1 MEKITSRS
9 NRWIKLAGQ
18 LKHRKYRNKFHLFMM
33 EGLRCVKDA
42 LIQHQKDVVCLF
54 TPEWTETEE
63 WSHIVEEGG
72 ELDWLF
78 LEIASSLADLISD
91 TVHGQGIFL
100 ILKIPQYASWQSL
113 GRLKGLYVL
122 LDHVQDPGNVGT
134 ILRTAAAA
142 GCRGVFLTEGT
153 ADPYSEKAVRSSMGS
168 ILRLPLYTDL
178 TVEDI
183 KNLRKKS
190 GIPLIGTSLNHALPY
205 KKAPFVSDAIL
216 AFGNEGNGMSREL
229 LDAADWNLFIPLAG
243 SVESLNITA
252 AAAIILFYFK
262 KDPPDPNGR

>member
-18 LKHRKYRNKFHLFMM
+18 LKYRKYRNKLHLFIM

-42 LIQHQKDVVCLF
+42 LIQQQKDVVCLF
-54 TPEWTETEE
+54 TPQWTGADEWFR
-63 WSHIVEEGG
+63 IVENGRK
-72 ELDWLF
+72 LDWLF
-78 LEIASSLADLISD
+78 LEIASPLADQISD

-100 ILKIPQYASWQSL
+100 ILKIPQYASLQDI

-168 ILRLPLYTDL
+168 ILRVPVYTEL
-178 TVEDI
+178 GVEDV

-216 AFGNEGNGMSREL
+216 AFGNEGNGMSQEL

-243 SVESLNITA
+243 TVESLNITA
-252 AAAIILFYFK
+252 AVAIILFYYK
-262 KDPPDPNGR
+262 KDPPEPNGE